1 VLLPLRVTVPPDR
14 TTEVLDLFSGSAGTA
29 HLAVLPDPEP
39 GSQAARTG
47 EDHRRVTSS
56 DIPDHRRG
64 LLLVGTAIVLTGLN
78 LRTAVNS
85 VGPVLQEIQS
95 GLGISSGLTGLLTSL
110 PVICFAA
117 IGFAAPPLS
126 ARFRDAHVLAGA
138 LLVMAA
144 GLVLRAVA
152 GAFWL
157 FIAGTVLAMVGGA
170 LGNVLLP
177 SLVKRYFPTRTGL
190 LVGAYSTA
198 MSVGGAVASVSAA
211 PIARAAGDAGWRW
224 ALGIWAVPALVA
236 ALPWLAVR
244 SPEGAS
250 RTTHVALRLRSLL
263 HSPTAVALAAFFGLQ
278 AMQAYVIIGWS
289 AQYLRDSG
297 LDAAT
302 AGLLLG
308 VNTVVV
314 IPLNAVVP
322 VLTVR
327 PRAQRPLLAAFGACY
342 VAGWLGLLLAP
353 RTVPWLWM
361 SLLALGMGTFA
372 MVLTLIG
379 LRARTPETTAALS
392 AVVQGWGY
400 LLAAGGP
407 LLVGV
412 LLGATGSYTGM
423 FVLALTGVAALMV
436 TGWLATRERFVDDEV
451 AARDAAG
458 TVREADAASPRG

>member
-1 VLLPLRVTVPPDR
+1 MTGIAPPSADR
-14 TTEVLDLFSGSAGTA
+14 AGT
-29 HLAVLPDPEP
+29 
-39 GSQAARTG
+39 S
-47 EDHRRVTSS
+47 
-56 DIPDHRRG
+56 RG
-64 LLLVGTAIVLTGLN
+64 LVLVGTAIVLTGLN

-85 VGPVLQEIQS
+85 VGPVLQEIQR
-95 GLGISSGLTGLLTSL
+95 GLDVSSGLTGLITSL
-110 PVICFAA
+110 PVLCFAA
-117 IGFAAPPLS
+117 IGFAGPPLA
-126 ARFRDAHVLAGA
+126 ARFRDGHVLAGA
-138 LLVMAA
+138 LLAMAA
-144 GLVLRAVA
+144 GLVVRAAA
-152 GAFWL
+152 GTFWL
-157 FIAGTVLAMVGGA
+157 FVVGTVLAMVGGA

-177 SLVKRYFPTRTGL
+177 SLVKRYFPQRTGL

-198 MSVGGAVASVSAA
+198 MAVGGAVASVSAA
-211 PIARAAGDAGWRW
+211 PIARAAGDGGWRW
-224 ALGIWAVPALVA
+224 ALGVWMVLALVT

-244 SPEGAS
+244 PRAGAS
-250 RTTHVALRLRSLL
+250 QRTHAALPLRSLVR
-263 HSPTAVALAAFFGLQ
+263 SPTAVLLAAFFGLQ
-278 AMQAYVIIGWS
+278 AMQAYVIIGWT

-297 LDAAT
+297 LGAAT

-327 PRAQRPLLAAFGACY
+327 PRAQRPLLVAFGACY

-392 AVVQGWGY
+392 TVVQGWGY
-400 LLAAGGP
+400 VLAAGGP

-412 LLGATGSYTGM
+412 LRGATGSYAGM
-423 FVLALTGVAALMV
+423 FAVAFTCVVALLVS
-436 TGWLATRERFVDDEV
+436 GWAVTRERFVDDEV
-451 AARDAAG
+451 VGRVTTAP
-458 TVREADAASPRG
+458 VREPDAASRRG